1 MFLFHP
7 LHWKLTFKLNA
18 LHCRI
23 QYFMQKCKISI
34 CTTCCH
40 KSKKV
45 QCCFEKSHHF
55 DHHTINNTQWSKY
68 DYTAVCSIQ
77 NTCSPSVLY
86 MLSNAFPT
94 SGGKV
99 ECPQMWAISP
109 TKQQDRRRRYVMM
122 WRWKHLER
130 LSSDPRQ
137 KKALFYIVK
146 PWHRIMEGQGQ
157 GGTSSCGKCPHFWE
171 QSKLLM
177 LK

>member
-1 MFLFHP
+1 MHCIVGYNISCKNVKFP
-7 LHWKLTFKLNA
+7 YA
-18 LHCRI
+18 LHAVTKARK
-23 QYFMQKCKISI
+23 YNAVLK
-34 CTTCCH
+34 
-40 KSKKV
+40 
-45 QCCFEKSHHF
+45 KSHHF

-99 ECPQMWAISP
+99 ECPQMWAISS
-109 TKQQDRRRRYVMM
+109 TKQQTADRWRRYVMM
-122 WRWKHLER
+122 WRWKHLEW